1 MVLHE
6 WQPLT
11 TATDTTDNN
20 FLKTKVVDSETY
32 TITSLVPWY
41 EIDPEK
47 LAKAGGVAEYR
58 TTFELAEGWDEGQG
72 AVISFDR
79 VTDTMKLFVNGAEV
93 AADQISKTVDIGKY
107 LVKGE
112 NEIVVEVASNLANY
126 KYGRSDSDTFQFGI
140 LGDVVVE
147 PYRQTELP
155 LPEEAVLSASAP
167 ESAQVNADFVVTV
180 ITAGS
185 VADVK
190 LYNEYDMA
198 IGAKACLL
206 YTSHGTCLYTAGA
219 GGISFLAVCSSK
231 RLHHHL

>member
-1 MVLHE
+1 M
-6 WQPLT
+6 
-11 TATDTTDNN
+11 
-20 FLKTKVVDSETY
+20 
-32 TITSLVPWY
+32 
-41 EIDPEK
+41 
-47 LAKAGGVAEYR
+47 
-58 TTFELAEGWDEGQG
+58 
-72 AVISFDR
+72 
-79 VTDTMKLFVNGAEV
+79 TDTMKLFVNGAEV

-198 IGAKACLL
+198 IGAKAVEA
-206 YTSHGTCLYTAGA
+206 TENEDGTKTWNLTVSAGTV
-219 GGISFLAVCSSK
+219 GNRTFKVVTLSLI
-231 RLHHHL
+231 HI